1 MFFCLTD
8 VSLQSNIIM
17 TPLHARPKA
26 YRNLYNAKRVTN
38 REETEAALDRAYRE
52 ETFRIVDEGWKA
64 FWAKRGV
71 KKPPHVSSQVVGCF
85 DIL

>member
-1 MFFCLTD
+1 
-8 VSLQSNIIM
+8 M

-38 REETEAALDRAYRE
+38 REEAESALEIAYDKQTAAM
-52 ETFRIVDEGWKA
+52 VDKGWKT
-64 FWAKRGV
+64 FWEKRGIS
-71 KKPPHVSSQVVGCF
+71 KPPHVSAKQIGIF

>member
-1 MFFCLTD
+1 
-8 VSLQSNIIM
+8 M

-38 REETEAALDRAYRE
+38 REETEATMDKEYRK
-52 ETFRIVDEGWKA
+52 ETIRIVDEGWKA
-64 FWAKRGV
+64 FWEKRGTN
-71 KKPPHVSSQVVGCF
+71 KPPHVSDQCVGVF